1 MTDLCGEELMPHR
14 KFSQQGTAKANQ
26 PFPIQPDEI
35 LDWDVALEV
44 VPARPCGTIEVV
56 LEQAPHSNLVVDD
69 PAED

>member
-1 MTDLCGEELMPHR
+1 MPHR
-14 KFSQQGTAKANQ
+14 KSSQDRSDIRQGTAAAEANQ

-56 LEQAPHSNLVVDD
+56 LQQAPHSNLVVDD